1 MSSAPSLSDGA
12 QRILAT
18 AGPLFATKG
27 FAAVS
32 VNDIAE
38 AAGTSK
44 ANVYHHFPNKETLY
58 LAAIGCACVTFR
70 KELEKLT
77 KSSEER
83 HRLRA
88 IASGHL
94 ARMLTD
100 PDSVRL
106 ILREVFAGDKGHDRA
121 QIAGILHR
129 NFALLVEEIGAGQ
142 GAGWV
147 STDVDPVMVALTIIA
162 LNTFLFQSWNIL
174 ERFDEFSGYET
185 PQECLDALF
194 GTLGKGLV
202 PA

>member
-1 MSSAPSLSDGA
+1 MSSATSLSDGA

-18 AGPLFATKG
+18 AAPLFATKG

-44 ANVYHHFPNKETLY
+44 ANVFHHFPNKESLY
-58 LAAIGCACVTFR
+58 LAAIGSACTSFR
-70 KELEKLT
+70 NELESLT
-77 KSSEER
+77 RSSEQR
-83 HRLRA
+83 QRLRA

-94 ARMLTD
+94 GRMLGD
-100 PDSVRL
+100 PDATRL
-106 ILREVFAGDKGHDRA
+106 ILREVFAGEKGHDRA
-121 QIAGILHR
+121 TIAEILHR
-129 NFALLVEEIGAGQ
+129 NFAMLVGAVRDGQ
-142 GAGWV
+142 AGGWV
-147 STDVDPVMVALTIIA
+147 RPDTEPVMVALTIIA

-174 ERFDEFSGYET
+174 ERFDEFSAYTT

-194 GTLGKGLV
+194 RTLGKGLV